1 MYLNTSSL
9 ELSEEFPS
17 DLKTSSNQAT
27 MYVNRVVEA
36 LKFYCMYAAL
46 PGGAGTCSLVPLKY
60 FSIFPSFVPQNQ
72 NLNFLCSLLPKIT
85 FVPLFPSFLDLSSRS
100 SEINDII
107 PLFPIN
113 PGRTS
118 CMFQVLPCVCISVK
132 KLENANALVENTASY
147 LEL

>member
-27 MYVNRVVEA
+27 LTESSKHWSFTVCMRPSQGERV
-36 LKFYCMYAAL
+36 
-46 PGGAGTCSLVPLKY
+46 PVPLFPWNISA
-60 FSIFPSFVPQNQ
+60 FSLPLFPKIKILIFYVP
-72 NLNFLCSLLPKIT
+72 CSQKIT
-85 FVPLFPSFLDLSSRS
+85 FAPLFPSFLDLSSRS

-132 KLENANALVENTASY
+132 KLENANTLVENTASY